1 LLRSLFAIILGDS
14 NRLEALKALVTAEP
28 CGESWKT
35 VTVVSALCL
44 GYLALSAPGI
54 NYGSH
59 ITSFID
65 SLAQVF
71 WGRPTIGL
79 SQVAS

>member
-1 LLRSLFAIILGDS
+1 LLAIVLGDADW
-14 NRLEALKALVTAEP
+14 LEALRVLVTAEP

-35 VTVVSALCL
+35 VAAVSALCL
-44 GYLALSAPGI
+44 GYLALSTQGI

-59 ITSFID
+59 IVSFID
-65 SLAQVF
+65 SLVQVF
-71 WGRPTIGL
+71 WGRLMIGL